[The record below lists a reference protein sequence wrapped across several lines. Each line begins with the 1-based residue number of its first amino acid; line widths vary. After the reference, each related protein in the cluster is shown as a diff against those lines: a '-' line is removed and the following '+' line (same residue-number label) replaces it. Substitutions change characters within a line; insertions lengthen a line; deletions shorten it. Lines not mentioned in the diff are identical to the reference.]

1 VSDGFAR
8 IEVGAAEV
16 RRSVATVREA
26 IRRGEVPAIRDGRM
40 VLVDLASLRQ
50 RFAPQP
56 IEPTLAPGSR
66 AKS

>member
-1 VSDGFAR
+1 MSERCR

-26 IRRGEVPAIRDGRM
+26 IRRGEVSAVRDERM
-40 VLVDLASLRQ
+40 VLVDMASLRQ

-56 IEPTLAPGSR
+56 IEPTRGS
-66 AKS
+66 KSKAS